1 MRKYLPPHHKLRPKT
16 LDSTGTVDFTHFRR
30 TVNRYCVTVSV
41 YKIAGVPD
49 IQTSKRHATIELL
62 QAIHVAHK
70 HELIVLTMTRILS
83 KTSRLFEFIDF
94 CLSGMLADK
103 HGYFNCRH

>member
-1 MRKYLPPHHKLRPKT
+1 MIYNSTQILNKLALIKV
-16 LDSTGTVDFTHFRR
+16 TVTSEVDIIL
-30 TVNRYCVTVSV
+30 CLITVSV

-62 QAIHVAHK
+62 QVIHVAHK